1 MSEELVKAFVTKAD
15 ANVVRIKLLDSSF
28 QSELSNLGFVFDS
41 GLSEYTFSVTGNQ
54 EKAELFDKLRALDAG
69 FSSGK
74 EWCPA
79 EVFEYLRETGLLT
92 GSFKKISWNGPGDY
106 HLTVD

>member
-15 ANVVRIKLLDSSF
+15 GKVVRVKSVDSSF
-28 QSELSNLGFVFDS
+28 QNELSNLGFVYDS
-41 GLSEYTFSVTGNQ
+41 DLSEYIFSVSGNL
-54 EKAELFDKLRALDAG
+54 EKAELFDKLRTLEVS

-79 EVFEYLRETGLLT
+79 EVFEYLREAGLLS
-92 GSFKKISWNGPGDY
+92 GSFTKISWSGPGDY